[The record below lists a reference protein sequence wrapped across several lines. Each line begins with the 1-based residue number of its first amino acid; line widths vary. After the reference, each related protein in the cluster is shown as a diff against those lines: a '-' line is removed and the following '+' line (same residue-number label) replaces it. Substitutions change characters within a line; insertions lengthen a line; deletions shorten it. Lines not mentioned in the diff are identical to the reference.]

1 MKELKRLDMTK
12 PSFEANGVT
21 YHIESGLSIERFC
34 EYQILEK
41 EAGFG
46 VTFKKVFD
54 NLKELHGLMNEVKFV
69 EAAVKLDNMLR
80 GVAKLEEREPTLLKI
95 CALFINTAEED
106 RTTINNDMVV
116 KKIEDWKKE
125 YDIRDFFTLALN
137 TVDGFL
143 EIYANATRIISGET
157 KKPAANRSEKS

>member
-1 MKELKRLDMTK
+1 MKELKRLDLK
-12 PSFEANGVT
+12 QQSFEANGT
-21 YHIESGLSIERFC
+21 KYFIETGLSIERFC

-46 VTFKKVFD
+46 ISFKKIFE
-54 NLKELHGLMNEVKFV
+54 NLKKVHGLMNEVKFV
-69 EAAVKLDNMLR
+69 EAAVALDNLMR

-95 CALFINTAEED
+95 CALFINTTDED

-116 KKIEDWKKE
+116 KKIEDWKAE
-125 YDIRDFFTLALN
+125 YDVRDFFTLALN

-157 KKPAANRSEKS
+157 SKKQSNGQS

>member
-1 MKELKRLDMTK
+1 MTELKRLDLNQ

-21 YHIESGLSIERFC
+21 YYIESALSIERFC

-46 VTFKKVFD
+46 LSFKKIFE
-54 NLKELHGLMNEVKFV
+54 NLKELHALMNGVKFV
-69 EAAVKLDNMLR
+69 EAAVKLDNLMR

-95 CALFINTAEED
+95 CALFINEKEED
-106 RTTINNDMVV
+106 RTIINNDMIVG
-116 KKIEDWKKE
+116 KIANWKKE

-143 EIYANATRIISGET
+143 EIYANATHIISGSKSRKD
-157 KKPAANRSEKS
+157 KKAN

>member
-1 MKELKRLDMTK
+1 MKELKKLDLTK
-12 PSFEANGVT
+12 ASFEANGVT
-21 YHIESGLSIERFC
+21 YYIESALSIERFC

-46 VTFKKVFD
+46 MSFKKVFQH
-54 NLKELHGLMNEVKFV
+54 LKELHEMMNNVRFV
-69 EAAVKLDNMLR
+69 DAAVKLDNMMR

-95 CALFINTAEED
+95 CALFINTADED
-106 RTTINNDMVV
+106 RSTINNDMTM

-125 YDIRDFFTLALN
+125 YDINGFFQLALN

-143 EIYANATRIISGET
+143 EIYASVTRITSGA
-157 KKPAANRSEKS
+157 KQPRSQQDD